1 MTYDSNQTAEERM
14 ASDPSFRPA
23 LVGIGAAVLFVRK
36 ITKDPIMR
44 IALIRHLADRMSEV
58 VNDPSWGP
66 S

>member
-1 MTYDSNQTAEERM
+1 MTDAPNITAEERM

-23 LVGIGAAVLFVRK
+23 LLGIGAAVLFVRK
-36 ITKDPIMR
+36 ITKDPNRR